1 MTEKVLVP
9 IDLADQ
15 DTGVKVIQEGVM
27 QAKARDAEL
36 TVMTVVPDILSG
48 LDFRYAIRGE
58 TGGSAD
64 FDLKAIVEEALQ
76 RLNQLVA
83 EHSPSGM
90 KVKTIARHGTAY
102 EEILNVAKKI
112 GATQIVMGAHRPSL
126 SDYLIG
132 PTTARVVRHAECSV
146 NVLRLGD

>member
-1 MTEKVLVP
+1 MTDKILVP

-15 DTGVKVIQEGVM
+15 ETGLKVIREGVM
-27 QAKARDAEL
+27 QTRARDGEM

-58 TGGSAD
+58 MGGSED
-64 FDLKAIVEEALQ
+64 YDLKGIVQEALD
-76 RLNQLVA
+76 RLNEIVA
-83 EHSPSGM
+83 EHTPSGM
-90 KVKTIARHGTAY
+90 KVKTIARHGSAY
-102 EEILNVAKKI
+102 EEILKVAKKI
-112 GATQIVMGAHRPSL
+112 SATQIVMGAHRPSL

-146 NVLRLGD
+146 NVLRTE

>member
-1 MTEKVLVP
+1 MTEKILVP

-15 DTGVKVIQEGVM
+15 ETGLKTIAEGVM
-27 QAKARDAEL
+27 QAKIRNGEL

-58 TGGSAD
+58 MGGSEEY
-64 FDLKAIVEEALQ
+64 DLKAIVQEALEK
-76 RLNQLVA
+76 LNEIVSR
-83 EHSPSGM
+83 HTPSGM

-102 EEILNVAKKI
+102 EEILKVAKDI
-112 GATQIVMGAHRPSL
+112 AATMIVLGAHRPAL

-132 PTTARVVRHAECSV
+132 PTAARVVRHAECSV
-146 NVLRLGD
+146 NVMRER

>member
-15 DTGVKVIQEGVM
+15 ETGRKTIAEGVIQ
-27 QAKARDAEL
+27 ARARDAQL
-36 TVMTVVPDILSG
+36 IVMTVVPDLMSG

-58 TGGSAD
+58 MGGSED
-64 FDLKAIVEEALQ
+64 YDLKVIVREALQ
-76 RLNQLVA
+76 RLNEIVA
-83 EHSPSGM
+83 EETPSGM
-90 KVKTIARHGTAY
+90 KVETIARHGTAY

-126 SDYLIG
+126 ADYLIG

-146 NVLRLGD
+146 NVLRGD

>member
-1 MTEKVLVP
+1 MTDKILVP

-15 DTGVKVIQEGVM
+15 ETGLKVIREGVV
-27 QAKARDAEL
+27 QAKARDGEL

-58 TGGSAD
+58 MGGSED
-64 FDLKAIVEEALQ
+64 YDLKGIVQEALE
-76 RLNQLVA
+76 RLNEIVA
-83 EHSPSGM
+83 EHTPSGM
-90 KVKTIARHGTAY
+90 KVKTVARHGTAY
-102 EEILNVAKKI
+102 EQILKVAGKM
-112 GATQIVMGAHRPSL
+112 GATQIVMGAHRPTL

-146 NVLRLGD
+146 NVLRHN